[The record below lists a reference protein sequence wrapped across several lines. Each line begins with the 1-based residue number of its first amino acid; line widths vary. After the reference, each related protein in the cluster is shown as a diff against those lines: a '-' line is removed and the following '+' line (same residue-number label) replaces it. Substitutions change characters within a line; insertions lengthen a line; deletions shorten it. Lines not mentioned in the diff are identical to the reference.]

1 MNPFAIRPFDTKLA
15 IQLRSEHDS
24 IVYIAD
30 EFPGYPC
37 RQCLRDA
44 KVGEELLL
52 VSFDP
57 FNLSSPYRSASPI
70 FIHRK
75 TCIDDRDTSEIPE
88 QLGRRQLS
96 VRAFDAHEMM
106 IDAKVIQGTDLA
118 ELLSTVFAQ
127 GDTSYVDIHNASR
140 GCWAARVERIAAAG
154 SEN

>member
-1 MNPFAIRPFDTKLA
+1 MNSFAIRPFDAKLA
-15 IQLRSEHDS
+15 SQLRSEHDS
-24 IVYIAD
+24 VVYIAD

-57 FNLSSPYRSASPI
+57 FNLASPYRSASPI

-75 TCIDDRDTSEIPE
+75 TRIGDQDTSEIPE
-88 QLGRRQLS
+88 QLGRRHLS
-96 VRAFDAHEMM
+96 VRAFDGHEMM
-106 IDAKVIQGTDLA
+106 IDAKVIQGVDLA
-118 ELLSTVFAQ
+118 ELLSIMFAQ
-127 GDTSYVDIHNASR
+127 ADTSYVDIHNASR
-140 GCWAARVERIAAAG
+140 GCWAARVDRIAAAG